1 MSDDDLKTGFGGIH
15 GVQLQMPPES
25 PSEFTKDV
33 AAPASRRKA
42 GPGRPP
48 GLVNKLTREMQDAV
62 LAAAEELG
70 RVPYSKWPQEVE
82 VEGVEDGMKQFYKAL
97 AVKELKTFGMIL
109 ARMMPKFVHRTTTKK
124 SVPTLLTE
132 EQVLAELKEAGIP
145 LDVIKHM
152 HAVDIT
158 TVDTFQLD
166 GDPYDDPEDDDDGE
180 MVDVTPKDTAK

>member
-1 MSDDDLKTGFGGIH
+1 MTLFW
-15 GVQLQMPPES
+15 M
-25 PSEFTKDV
+25 KD
-33 AAPASRRKA
+33 AGACIRR
-42 GPGRPP
+42 PRR
-48 GLVNKLTREMQDAV
+48 VTIS
-62 LAAAEELG
+62 AAEELG

-109 ARMMPKFVHRTTTKK
+109 ARIMPKFVHRTTTKK

-166 GDPYDDPEDDDDGE
+166 GGSVRRSKEDDV
-180 MVDVTPKDTAK
+180 VDVTPKKDAAE